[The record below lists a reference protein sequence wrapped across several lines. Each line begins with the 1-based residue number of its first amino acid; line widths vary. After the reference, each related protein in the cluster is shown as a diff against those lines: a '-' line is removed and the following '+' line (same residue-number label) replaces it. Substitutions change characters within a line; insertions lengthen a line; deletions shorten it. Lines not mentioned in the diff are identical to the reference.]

1 MKRYGLSADEKIKS
15 RKDFELLYSTGKS
28 IYSSDKKLK
37 AVYLIFA
44 ETDKTGVQFAP
55 AVSKKAGKA
64 VWRNRMK
71 RLLREAFRLNK
82 EILTGISIQKNFLIK
97 IILSPNFLNEKVNK
111 SIKLAQVEPGVVEIL
126 LKIKSA
132 LK

>member
-37 AVYLIFA
+37 AVYLISA
-44 ETDKTGVQFAP
+44 ETDNSGVKIAP

-64 VWRNRMK
+64 VWRNRIK
-71 RLLREAFRLNK
+71 RLLREAYRLNK
-82 EILTGISIQKNFLIK
+82 EILTGISIQKNILIK
-97 IILSPNFLNEKVNK
+97 IILSPNFLNEKVSKNV
-111 SIKLAQVEPGVVEIL
+111 KLAQIEPGVVEIL
-126 LKIKSA
+126 VKIKSV
-132 LK
+132 LQ

>member
-1 MKRYGLSADEKIKS
+1 LKRYGLSADEKIKS

-44 ETDKTGVQFAP
+44 ETDKTGVRFAP